1 MSVIYLLEEVR
12 SAAKHRYIFVVFVKH
27 LYLLVCASFVRRKD
41 AIAVALAVFAATPST
56 VPITRRE
63 K

>member
-1 MSVIYLLEEVR
+1 VSVISLLEEVR
-12 SAAKHRYIFVVFVKH
+12 SAAKHRYLFVVFVKH
-27 LYLLVCASFVRRKD
+27 YVLVCASFMPRKD
-41 AIAVALAVFAATPST
+41 AIAVAFAAFAATPST

>member
-12 SAAKHRYIFVVFVKH
+12 SAAKHRYLFVVFVKH
-27 LYLLVCASFVRRKD
+27 LYILVCASFMPCKD
-41 AIAVALAVFAATPST
+41 AIAVAFAAFAATPST